1 MILLSLRTSGTILIA
16 RRHKKE
22 VWVKSLSGEEEPRDI
37 ARISRVIPQLQRM
50 ARIQRAYV
58 ADEARAEE
66 LERMVDES

>member
-1 MILLSLRTSGTILIA
+1 
-16 RRHKKE
+16 
-22 VWVKSLSGEEEPRDI
+22 
-37 ARISRVIPQLQRM
+37 M